1 MGKIFYIMGKSS
13 CGKDTIYKKLLSLD
27 KCNLK
32 RIVPYTTRP
41 IRDKEQ
47 NGVDYYFID
56 DAKLEEYRGKGLI
69 IELREY
75 NTVHGIWKYLT
86 VDDGNT
92 DLEENDYITIG
103 TPESYEKMVN
113 YYGTKNIVPIL
124 ITVDDGVR
132 LERALK
138 RERAQEKPKY
148 AEMCRRFLADEQDF
162 SKEILDRLGINN
174 VFANDDLDECVGEIE
189 NFILSHR

>member
-56 DAKLEEYRGKGLI
+56 DEKLDEYRNKGLI

-92 DLEENDYITIG
+92 NLENNDYITIG
-103 TPESYEKMVN
+103 TPESFEKMVK
-113 YYGTKNIVPIL
+113 YYGKEKIVPIL

-148 AEMCRRFLADEQDF
+148 AEMCRRFLADEADF
-162 SKEILDRLGINN
+162 DKSIIESLGINN
-174 VFANDDLDECVGEIE
+174 VFANDDLETCVAKIE
-189 NFILSHR
+189 DFILSDR

>member
-1 MGKIFYIMGKSS
+1 M
-13 CGKDTIYKKLLSLD
+13 
-27 KCNLK
+27 
-32 RIVPYTTRP
+32 
-41 IRDKEQ
+41 
-47 NGVDYYFID
+47 
-56 DAKLEEYRGKGLI
+56 
-69 IELREY
+69 
-75 NTVHGIWKYLT
+75 
-86 VDDGNT
+86 DDGNT

-148 AEMCRRFLADEQDF
+148 AEMCRRFLADEADF
-162 SKEILDRLGINN
+162 SKDILDKLGIDN

>member
-13 CGKDTIYKKLLSLD
+13 CGKDTIYKKLLDSEN
-27 KCNLK
+27 CNLK

-41 IRDKEQ
+41 IRNNEKD
-47 NGVDYYFID
+47 GVDYYFID
-56 DAKLEEYRGKGLI
+56 DAKLEEYAGRGLI

-92 DLEENDYITIG
+92 DLSSNDYITIG
-103 TPESYEKMVN
+103 TLESYEKMVN
-113 YYGTKNIVPIL
+113 YYGSEKIVPIL

-148 AEMCRRFLADEQDF
+148 AEMCRRFLADEADF
-162 SKEILDRLGINN
+162 ADSIVERLGIRNI
-174 VFANDDLDECVGEIE
+174 FANDDLETTVGNIE